1 MDQLP
6 TSLSVLT
13 QRGKVKVLRTEA
25 DAAAFSE
32 LSPPLAGPY
41 PHN

>member
-13 QRGKVKVLRTEA
+13 QRAKVTVLCTEA

-32 LSPPLAGPY
+32 LYPLAGPY
-41 PHN
+41 QHN